1 MKKHILG
8 AVAGVLALGFGV
20 SIANAAAVPCVV
32 PYEHPLKAASFKA
45 NLVQSFVSCGNTGGA
60 TPNATTEGGSTPTC
74 YPAVTL
80 NEKAGSPPNGWHW
93 GPKATASISFKAGK
107 NKIYPTAL
115 NTDPNAVDL
124 YIQVKASD
132 IRNGTGALVDG
143 PSGKVAALS
152 RATLIDRAENKLMTV
167 IDFPT
172 QFTVQAIKG
181 KASRKISATVILNAL
196 NNPALP
202 ACTTIELVQVI
213 MKDANGNPFA
223 VLGNFLP

>member
-8 AVAGVLALGFGV
+8 AVAGVLALGFGA

-32 PYEHPLKAASFKA
+32 AYEHPLKAASFKA
-45 NLVQSFVSCGNTGGA
+45 NLVQAFVSCGNTGGA
-60 TPNATTEGGSTPTC
+60 TPNASTEGGSTPTC
-74 YPAVTL
+74 FPAQTL
-80 NEKAGSPPNGWHW
+80 NEKAGSPSNGWHW
-93 GPKATASISFKAGK
+93 GPKSTASISFKAGK
-107 NKIYPTAL
+107 NKVIDPL
-115 NTDPNAVDL
+115 NLDPNAVDL
-124 YIQVKASD
+124 YIQIKASD

-152 RATLIDRAENKLMTV
+152 RATLIDRAADQLMTV

-172 QFTVQAIKG
+172 QFSVTTSKG
-181 KASRKISATVILNAL
+181 KISRKTSATVILNNL

-202 ACTTIELVQVI
+202 ACTTIEIVAIIL
-213 MKDANGNPFA
+213 KDANSNPFA

>member
-1 MKKHILG
+1 MKKHILA
-8 AVAGVLALGFGV
+8 AVAGVLALGFGAT
-20 SIANAAAVPCVV
+20 IASAQCAVV
-32 PYEHPLKAASFKA
+32 YQHPVKAPAFKA
-45 NLVQSFVSCGNTGGA
+45 NLVQAFVSCGNTGGA

-74 YPAVTL
+74 YPAQTL
-80 NEKAGSPPNGWHW
+80 NEKAASPPNGWLW

-107 NKIYPTAL
+107 NKVVGPL

-124 YIQVKASD
+124 YITIKAND
-132 IRNGTGALVDG
+132 IRYADTTPVSG
-143 PSGKVAALS
+143 PSGKVSALS

-172 QFTVQAIKG
+172 QFSVVTNKG
-181 KASRKISATVILNAL
+181 KIGRKITATTILNNL

-213 MKDANGNPFA
+213 LKDENSNPFA
-223 VLGNFLP
+223 VLGQFLP